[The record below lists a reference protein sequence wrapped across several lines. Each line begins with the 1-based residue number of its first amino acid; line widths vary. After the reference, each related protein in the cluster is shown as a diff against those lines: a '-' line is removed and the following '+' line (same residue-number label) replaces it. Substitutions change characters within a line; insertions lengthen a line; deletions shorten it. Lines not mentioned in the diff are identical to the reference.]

1 MIVLEH
7 GAPQI
12 EKLSG
17 RDTLCPSHLAEN
29 GMYQSIIAELDDSLW
44 QTIEELAGSGYL
56 VLCMGAG
63 SIDGWL
69 RTALQGSAGRR

>member
-1 MIVLEH
+1 MFWL
-7 GAPQI
+7 PTY
-12 EKLSG
+12 LS
-17 RDTLCPSHLAEN
+17 REDPDLAILQPSDLVQGLRET
-29 GMYQSIIAELDDSLW
+29 QVTIAELDDSLW
-44 QTIEELAGSGYL
+44 QTIEALAGSGYL